1 MKDHNSFE
9 SALKRLED
17 IVSELE
23 AGDIPLEK
31 SIKVFEEGNK
41 LVTFCLSK
49 LEAAEKQIMKLSND
63 ADGKIKLENM
73 T

>member
-1 MKDHNSFE
+1 MKDHTSFE

-23 AGDIPLEK
+23 AGDIPLEE

-49 LEAAEKQIMKLSND
+49 LEAAEKQIMKLSKD

>member
-1 MKDHNSFE
+1 MKDLSSFE

-23 AGDIPLEK
+23 AGDIPLEE

-49 LEAAEKQIMKLSND
+49 LEAAEKQIMKLSKDVN
-63 ADGKIKLENM
+63 GKIKLENM